1 MKLSVKRVAVAV
13 SLLALASVWGCRTT
27 IYSVVE
33 APAACITE
41 EEWPESLLLAQG
53 VLELCET
60 TFTDPYLP
68 APLAEVCD
76 RLAYLEARCEGVN
89 QFRRSLQEA
98 ELR

>member
-1 MKLSVKRVAVAV
+1 M
-13 SLLALASVWGCRTT
+13 
-27 IYSVVE
+27 VE

-41 EEWPESLLLAQG
+41 PDWPETLLLAQG

-60 TFTDPYLP
+60 TFTDPYLA

-89 QFRRSLQEA
+89 EFRRSLRETQA
-98 ELR
+98 R